1 MDFIYKQKI
10 IINQIK
16 KSKKKNKEMQFIIL
30 SVIFVKEIF
39 QSATLC
45 FCSF

>member
-16 KSKKKNKEMQFIIL
+16 KSKKRIEEIQLLIRSI
-30 SVIFVKEIF
+30 IFVKEIF
-39 QSATLC
+39 
-45 FCSF
+45 